1 MQKRLKQFCAIFLAI
16 CVFYFSAVA
25 VWADDSSS
33 SDAGKE
39 YIQKI
44 SFWHMF
50 GESALCRK
58 IIGYSFM
65 GEICPKTEDG
75 RHCASSYEKIKK
87 PLLGDIYYK
96 CICDYCGA
104 SFDAYESDLKQSYEA
119 QVEEMPA
126 TGYNSEGRLIWNPF
140 SDFDGTGKYYFNSSS
155 PQSFSQLPL
164 SLSSGSS
171 SSSSRC
177 SFELAP
183 SGDHIVCNVSNYG
196 QNGCYVGIQ
205 IKVPCPISGSYRRL
219 AVTYCSYSL
228 LLSSGTLL
236 QSTLSYNSE
245 VHYTH
250 RDAGDIYTV
259 SSTPYGQNLFDPELY
274 GYGPMVSSGVL
285 DLFFWT
291 YEIIPDSFVGGRP
304 DTYSSTT
311 RPTSITGNYGIIG
324 DDGKL
329 IQVTGNTIVNETN
342 NTYYNPATG
351 QTVPI
356 TNWSY
361 DYTDRS
367 YTVTTEEGDSYT
379 ITYGDENVTINEG
392 DTVYNIYYIV
402 NGSGSGEGG
411 DGGEVENPPP
421 ACAHSWTELSRTD
434 PSCTVPGSVK
444 SSCSKCDE
452 TKTDPLPA
460 LGHDWTTV
468 RTVPTQ
474 YGEDGSLIQE
484 GYTLYECSRCGTQ
497 YKDTDS
503 TGPPGNPGDSGGED
517 SGDDKES
524 IWDKI
529 GNFFGSLFGGIGKLL
544 EAVLG
549 KLLDALA
556 SLAGA
561 LLEKLSAVIETV
573 LNVLDEL
580 PKLFGGFLD
589 FLGILFPFLPPEITL
604 LLTFGVV
611 AVVFAAII
619 KAIRS

>member
-1 MQKRLKQFCAIFLAI
+1 M
-16 CVFYFSAVA
+16 V
-25 VWADDSSS
+25 
-33 SDAGKE
+33 
-39 YIQKI
+39 
-44 SFWHMF
+44 
-50 GESALCRK
+50 
-58 IIGYSFM
+58 
-65 GEICPKTEDG
+65 CPNTEDG
-75 RHCASSYEKIKK
+75 YHRATSYEEYKK
-87 PLLGDIYYK
+87 PLIGDPYYS
-96 CICDYCGA
+96 CICEHCGHT
-104 SFDAYESDLKQSYEA
+104 FKAYETDLKQSYET
-119 QVEEMPA
+119 QVSEMPA

-140 SDFDGTGKYYFNSSS
+140 ADFDGTGKYYFNSSYL
-155 PQSFSQLPL
+155 SFSQLPL
-164 SLSSGSS
+164 SLSGGSS

-183 SGDHIVCNVSNYG
+183 SGDHIVCKVSNYG
-196 QNGCYVGIQ
+196 RNGCYVGIE

-259 SSTPYGQNLFDPELY
+259 SSTPYGRDLFDPELY
-274 GYGPMVSSGVL
+274 GYAPMVSSGVL

-329 IQVTGNTIVNETN
+329 IQVTGNTIINETN

-402 NGSGSGEGG
+402 NGSGSG
-411 DGGEVENPPP
+411 GEDPPSS
-421 ACAHSWTELSRTD
+421 CAHDWAETARTAPTCTAPGEITYTCGLCGETKTEPIAAIGHAWEEASRAD
-434 PSCTVPGSVK
+434 PACTVPGWVK
-444 SSCSKCDE
+444 SICSKCGE
-452 TKTDPLPA
+452 TKTDPLKA
-460 LGHDWTTV
+460 TGHTWEV
-468 RTVPTQ
+468 ERTVQTAYDDEGNLTQ
-474 YGEDGSLIQE
+474 Q
-484 GYTLYECSRCGTQ
+484 GYTLYKCSVCGEQ

-529 GNFFGSLFGGIGKLL
+529 GNFFGSLFGGIGELL

-589 FLGILFPFLPPEITL
+589 FLGILFPFLPSEITL